1 MFKDFMAENHVETV
15 IANNRNYI
23 EYIIYVDVIYEIF
36 LLIDQISHNRWAFPI
51 P

>member
-1 MFKDFMAENHVETV
+1 MFKDFMAENHAEAV

-23 EYIIYVDVIYEIF
+23 EYIIYVVYEFF
-36 LLIDQISHNRWAFPI
+36 LLIDQISHNRWVFHI